1 MGENE
6 VRFRAAEQRLW
17 QSVGVAPTE
26 QPVHLPRTGCTV
38 RILEAGEGPPV
49 VFVHGASNGG
59 SSWAS
64 LVARLDGYRC
74 IMLDRPG
81 CGLSDRIPAQLN
93 GFDGLQSYADELI
106 PDLLDALGLAS
117 AHVAATSFGGYFAFR
132 TASAHPERVDKLV
145 EFSWTTG
152 APMAKIPMLM
162 RIGSAPGAGWL
173 MARVPP
179 TVRAVK
185 MMLRQIGLGAAIDSG
200 RFTQESLD
208 WYVALLRHTHTMRN
222 DIEALPK
229 LMSPIRGIDERL
241 LLSPAVLAGVG
252 APTFLLWG
260 EDDPNGGADIARRF
274 AGMLPNADLELM
286 PGVGHAPWMDDP
298 DHAARATQAFLDR

>member
-17 QSVGVAPTE
+17 QSVGVAPVE
-26 QPVHLPRTGCTV
+26 QRVHLARTDCTV

-49 VFVHGASNGG
+49 VFVHGATNGG
-59 SSWAS
+59 TSWAS
-64 LVARLDGYRC
+64 LVARLHGYRC

-81 CGLSDRIPAQLN
+81 CGLSDPLPTQ
-93 GFDGLQSYADELI
+93 FDGIVGLESYADELI

-132 TASAHPERVDKLV
+132 AAAAHPERVDKLI
-145 EFSWTTG
+145 EFSWSAG
-152 APMAKIPMLM
+152 APMAKIPLLM
-162 RIGSAPGAGWL
+162 RVGSAPGMSWL

-179 TVRAVK
+179 TERAVK
-185 MMLRQIGLGAAIDSG
+185 MMLRQIGLGAALESG

-208 WYVALLRHTHTMRN
+208 WFVALLRDTHTMRH
-222 DIEALPK
+222 EVKALPK
-229 LMSPIRGIDERL
+229 LMSPIHGINERM
-241 LLSPAVLAGVG
+241 LLSPALLAAVR
-252 APTFLLWG
+252 AQVFLLWG
-260 EDDPNGGADIARRF
+260 EDDPNGGADIARQF
-274 AGMLPNADLELM
+274 AALLPDAELELM

-298 DHAARATQAFLDR
+298 DHAAHVTQTFLDD